1 LEADA
6 TRGVRYQDAAGKEV
20 GIYQNSYALVVGAS
34 AYAKGWPKLP
44 GVVDDI
50 NQVSKALKI
59 HGFEVTVVRDPDH
72 RQLRNAFN
80 DFINNYGQA
89 IDNRLLFYFA
99 GHGYTKRLSY
109 GAEMGYIVPVDAPNP
124 DLDMSGFLA
133 KALDM
138 QQFEVYA
145 RRIESK
151 HALFLFDSCFS
162 GSIFAL
168 ERAIPGHISYKTARP
183 VRQFITS
190 GSVDE
195 TVPDTSIFRHQ
206 FLAALDGE
214 GDVNQDGY
222 ITASEL
228 GEFLFEKVVLY
239 SDDTQHPQYGK
250 IRDMYLDKG
259 DFVFLLRRK
268 GQPKSRLYVDTVPE
282 DARIRVLNIKQEFFQ
297 GMELEP
303 GSYHIEV
310 SAAGY
315 ETEKRWI
322 DFVAGREEPFKFG
335 LKKIIAA
342 EPLSPQKT
350 PVTTISVS
358 DEPPAPQ
365 KTITNSIGMKFAP
378 IPAGTFMMGSHS
390 DEPGRND
397 NEKQHEV
404 KISKPFYLQTTEV
417 TQGQWKNV
425 MGENSSLIDDCGDK
439 CPVEGVPWVDAQ
451 EFIKKLNQKEST
463 NKYRLPTE
471 AEWEYACRAG
481 TTTPFYTG
489 KCISTDQANY
499 DGHNPGEDCPK
510 GKYRGKKIEV
520 GSFQA
525 NAWGLYDMHG
535 NVLEW
540 CQDWYGNYPSSQI
553 TDPRGLAEGDL
564 RVVRGGSWYVV
575 AQGCRSA
582 NRGGRL
588 PEDPNDFVGF
598 RLAKSV
604 SISP

>member
-1 LEADA
+1 MKVQWKLSLYIIVSVGLLFIMTALKAHA
-6 TRGVRYQDAAGKEV
+6 TRGVQYQDVAGKEV
-20 GIYQNSYALVVGAS
+20 GFYQNSYALVVGAS
-34 AYAKGWPKLP
+34 AYGKGWPKLP

-99 GHGYTKRLSY
+99 GHGYTKRLTY

-168 ERAIPGHISYKTARP
+168 ERAIPGHISYKTAKP

-190 GSVDE
+190 GSADE
-195 TVPDTSIFRHQ
+195 TVPDTSIFRQQ

-259 DFVFLLRRK
+259 DFVFLLKRK

-282 DARIRVLNIKQEFFQ
+282 DARIRVLDINRKFFQ

-315 ETEKRWI
+315 ETEKRLI
-322 DFVAGREEPFKFG
+322 EFEAGHEAPFRF
-335 LKKIIAA
+335 
-342 EPLSPQKT
+342 ELSEIKVSKEISPP
-350 PVTTISVS
+350 PV
-358 DEPPAPQ
+358 
-365 KTITNSIGMKFAP
+365 ITNSIGMKFAH
-378 IPAGTFMMGSHS
+378 IPAGTFMMGSPS
-390 DEPGRND
+390 DEPGRD
-397 NEKQHEV
+397 DDEKQHEV
-404 KISKPFYLQTTEV
+404 RISKPFYLQTTELS
-417 TQGQWKNV
+417 QGQWKKV
-425 MGENSSLIDDCGDK
+425 MGNNPSHFKNCGDD
-439 CPVEGVPWVDAQ
+439 CPVERVSWNDAQ
-451 EFIKKLNQKEST
+451 EFISKLNQLEDT
-463 NKYRLPTE
+463 TIYRLPTE

-481 TTTPFYTG
+481 TSTIFSFGDDEG
-489 KCISTDQANY
+489 KLGEYAWYKNNSKNRT
-499 DGHNPGEDCPK
+499 HPVKRKESNP
-510 GKYRGKKIEV
+510 
-520 GSFQA
+520 
-525 NAWGLYDMHG
+525 WGLYDMHG
-535 NVLEW
+535 NVFEW
-540 CQDWYGNYPSSQI
+540 VEDDWHDSYKGTP
-553 TDPRGLAEGDL
+553 TDGSAWIYEPRGPS
-564 RVVRGGSWYVV
+564 RVMRGGSWDFEAHFCQSAARNGVV
-575 AQGCRSA
+575 PGNQDG
-582 NRGGRL
+582 
-588 PEDPNDFVGF
+588 VIGF
-598 RLAKSV
+598 RVARDF
-604 SISP
+604 